1 MNDPSETTPGS
12 QEMPPSHGIEK
23 RRHPRYSIRLPLL
36 HKAESSGADR
46 AEMGWTHNMGEGGAC
61 VELAERLQPQGPIR
75 VRLQTAKGAIE
86 LETKLIWSRQTDSA
100 GGGILHGMAFLQI
113 APEQLEHFRELL
125 LSEGSVRHAGVRWP
139 LEISVTCQPQ
149 DQLGPPVQGR
159 TGDIGRGGLLLRL
172 PEALPPGT
180 RLEVTLHAPQEP
192 LTVSG
197 EVVWV
202 EAAERRTPGE
212 LIGHGLRFT
221 SLGRSL
227 STALG
232 SLLAEPL

>member
-1 MNDPSETTPGS
+1 MSNPTEIKPGT
-12 QEMPPSHGIEK
+12 QEMPPSHKREK
-23 RRHPRYSIRLPLL
+23 RRHPRYAIRLPLL

-61 VELAERLQPQGPIR
+61 VEVTERLQPQGTIR
-75 VRLQTAKGAIE
+75 VRLQTATGAIE
-86 LETKLIWSRQTDSA
+86 LEAKLIWSREADSS
-100 GGGILHGMAFLQI
+100 GGGVLHGMAFVQI
-113 APEQLEHFRELL
+113 PPEQLEPLRELL

-139 LEISVTCQPQ
+139 LDLSITCQPQ
-149 DQLGPPVQGR
+149 DHAGPPVQGR

-172 PEALPPGT
+172 SEALPLGT

-192 LTVSG
+192 LTVLG

-202 EAAERRTPGE
+202 EAEGGRIPGE

-227 STALG
+227 SAALG